1 MGLHVRN
8 IGYEDQCPTGKV
20 IVSGSTQ
27 ACFLC
32 NGSHQ
37 KWKKVL
43 NSGESQACSLE
54 KAIHMM
60 MVSAFPPASKPLK
73 YHMTH

>member
-8 IGYEDQCPTGKV
+8 IRYEDRCPTGKV
-20 IVSGSTQ
+20 IVSGPTQ
-27 ACFLC
+27 AYFLG
-32 NGSHQ
+32 NGSYQ

-43 NSGESQACSLE
+43 NSGESQACRLE

-60 MVSAFPPASKPLK
+60 MVSAFPPAPKPLK
-73 YHMTH
+73 YCMTH